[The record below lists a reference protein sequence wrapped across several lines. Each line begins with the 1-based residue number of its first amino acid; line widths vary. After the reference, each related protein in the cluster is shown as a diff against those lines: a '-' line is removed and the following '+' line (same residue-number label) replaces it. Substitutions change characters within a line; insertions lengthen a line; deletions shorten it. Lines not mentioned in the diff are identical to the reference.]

1 MNGRCDNDPL
11 DVADDICDICGGE
24 FCTACVIWPRGQSKP
39 PVCKTCALKN
49 SGLRG
54 TTKTERKASR
64 RDAKKRRE
72 ELIET
77 RHERTDGKFRFF
89 DESDDFQL
97 PTDLFTGSVQA
108 PEEAPNRR
116 RISLGRK
123 KHQDSEGGEARSDQT
138 EMDTSWEQDVQ
149 GRAPGQGSGLPTSPV
164 TDLDADPFA
173 PIAAGEDGGASGSGE
188 HSEFPDPALED
199 AEIVASMADPSTAT
213 ALLERIRSDNQLP
226 PLPAYPASANESG
239 FAFPQSTHGE
249 EPAFAAG
256 ALDFDHG
263 AFDQRVFAPET
274 FSPDNVNTQV
284 DPFSSGALQGD
295 PFATHQGAFE
305 HDPFAIAEAPATPHP
320 HPVLP
325 HSPTLLPQSPTL
337 SEPVLVDPVVEPVIG
352 VDDPFG
358 AADSPPPPPP
368 SPPLVPPPPPP
379 PVVTNPTHRPVAAHA
394 VNPGTAK
401 PFSADVDGNGNW
413 IPPLLRG
420 MAPKAEREL
429 ETLPRRTSRVIDDDS
444 IPAALR
450 GVGS

>member
-24 FCTACVIWPRGQSKP
+24 FCTTCVIWPRGQTKP

-77 RHERTDGKFRFF
+77 RHERADGKFKFF
-89 DESDDFQL
+89 DETDDFQL

-108 PEEAPNRR
+108 PEETPNRR

-123 KHQDSEGGEARSDQT
+123 KHQESEGEARSEQT
-138 EMDTSWEQDVQ
+138 EMDTSWEQDVK
-149 GRAPGQGSGLPTSPV
+149 GRAPGQGSGLPTGAV
-164 TDLDADPFA
+164 ADFDTDPFA
-173 PIAAGEDGGASGSGE
+173 PVPDGEEGSADHE
-188 HSEFPDPALED
+188 VEDSEFPDPALED

-213 ALLERIRSDNQLP
+213 ALLERIRSESQLP
-226 PLPAYPASANESG
+226 PLPIYPATANESG
-239 FAFPQSTHGE
+239 FAFPQSAHDE
-249 EPAFAAG
+249 EPTFAAG
-256 ALDFDHG
+256 ALDFDQN
-263 AFDQRVFAPET
+263 ALDQRELAADAFRR
-274 FSPDNVNTQV
+274 DNQQTHV
-284 DPFSSGALQGD
+284 DPFSSGALHGD

-305 HDPFAIAEAPATPHP
+305 HDPFGPIVAAPAGPQ
-320 HPVLP
+320 P
-325 HSPTLLPQSPTL
+325 HSLLPDIPTL
-337 SEPVLVDPVVEPVIG
+337 SDPVVADPAVEPAIG
-352 VDDPFG
+352 LDDPFG
-358 AADSPPPPPP
+358 AAESTAPTA
-368 SPPLVPPPPPP
+368 VAPPPPPP
-379 PVVTNPTHRPVAAHA
+379 PLPTPPPPLATNPAPRPLVSH
-394 VNPGTAK
+394 VLPSGTAK
-401 PFSADVDGNGNW
+401 PSSADVDANGNW

-429 ETLPRRTSRVIDDDS
+429 ETLPRRTSQLVDDGS

-450 GVGS
+450 GVRS